1 MQNWLVIWK
10 VVNQLWEQPDTKMK
24 REIMNKTY
32 VRMDFYDCRVK
43 NARVVTFPGY
53 EVRKLFAPL
62 RQTFARSLYDTPWNL
77 NSFSDIITRNL
88 NAKRS

>member
-1 MQNWLVIWK
+1 
-10 VVNQLWEQPDTKMK
+10 
-24 REIMNKTY
+24 
-32 VRMDFYDCRVK
+32 MDFYDCRVK
-43 NARVVTFPGY
+43 NARVVAFPGY

-62 RQTFARSLYDTPWNL
+62 RQTFARSLYDIPWNL